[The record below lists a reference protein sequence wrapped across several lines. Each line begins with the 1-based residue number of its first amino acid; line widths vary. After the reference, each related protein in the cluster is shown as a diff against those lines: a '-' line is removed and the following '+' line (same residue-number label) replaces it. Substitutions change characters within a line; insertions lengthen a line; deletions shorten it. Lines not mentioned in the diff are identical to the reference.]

1 MKRRGVETNKTFDV
15 RRALSFPVW
24 VVVVGLAVALFF
36 LLFYFD
42 NIYAN
47 RVDTSQAQY
56 EGGKLIITDKNLL
69 EQATPLEEW
78 EYFADCS
85 SYGEY
90 CFRFDG
96 RVVNVNDDD
105 THLCKGN
112 TQSATYALYIVNE
125 TQSHSNLAMTLY
137 VPPVNSACWLFVNGE
152 YVQGSGDVGENYK
165 PYAIGQ
171 QINFTLEYK

>member
-56 EGGKLIITDKNLL
+56 EGGKLINTDKNLL

-78 EYFADCS
+78 E
-85 SYGEY
+85 
-90 CFRFDG
+90 
-96 RVVNVNDDD
+96 
-105 THLCKGN
+105 
-112 TQSATYALYIVNE
+112 
-125 TQSHSNLAMTLY
+125 
-137 VPPVNSACWLFVNGE
+137 
-152 YVQGSGDVGENYK
+152 
-165 PYAIGQ
+165 
-171 QINFTLEYK
+171 